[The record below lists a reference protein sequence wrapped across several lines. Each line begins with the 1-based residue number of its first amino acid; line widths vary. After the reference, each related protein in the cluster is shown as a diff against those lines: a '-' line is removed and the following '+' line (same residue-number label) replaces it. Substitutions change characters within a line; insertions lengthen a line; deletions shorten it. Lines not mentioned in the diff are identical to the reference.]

1 MSKPI
6 TTFAS
11 LLAPVTPDE
20 FFDSYYEKKPLH
32 IEGSPEKAN
41 YICTWGDF
49 NELISKTGIWSDQTF
64 KMVIDTQRVAPQDY
78 CDRAASRDGISLNV
92 PSSAKVQKQMDNG
105 ASIVLDLVETLNP
118 GIRAVAE
125 AFEMALATR
134 VSCNA
139 YCSQNQRKAFPS
151 HFDSMEV
158 FALHV
163 EGTKTWN
170 VYEGRFKDPLEM
182 PGYEQTSFAPEYHE
196 KTKGALLMEVEMKP
210 GDLLYLPK
218 GWYHDAMASSEACL
232 HLSFST
238 AQTNGL
244 NFLRWVTGSLD
255 QVAIFRKPMP
265 PHDEIAAYDAHIA
278 KLKEGLNG
286 ILDRAEVVQQFRE
299 EQKSKAFGS
308 LSNVSIPAA
317 SPRYRVKSRGVK
329 MTRRGAGW
337 QIATPGHKGALPE
350 GGEAIVAWLLQ
361 RDHFHSSDLAEAT
374 PEIDEQKRLEIL
386 QTLGSAGVIEAL

>member
-1 MSKPI
+1 MSEPI
-6 TTFAS
+6 TTFAR
-11 LLAPVTPDE
+11 LLEPITPDE
-20 FFDSYYEKKPLH
+20 FFESYYEKKPLY
-32 IEGSPEKAN
+32 IEGTPEKSAGV
-41 YICTWGDF
+41 CTWDDF

-64 KMVIDTQRVAPQDY
+64 KMVIDTQRIAAQDY
-78 CDRAASRDGISLNV
+78 CERAAGRDGISLNV
-92 PSSAKVQKQMDNG
+92 PASAKVQKQMDNG
-105 ASIVLDLVETLNP
+105 ASIVLDLVETLTP

-170 VYEGRFKDPLEM
+170 VYEGRFEDPLEM
-182 PGYEQTSFAPEYHE
+182 PGYEQTSFAPDYHD
-196 KTKGALLMEVEMKP
+196 KAKGGLLMVVEMKP

-218 GWYHDAMASSEACL
+218 GWYHDAMASSDACL

-244 NFLRWVTGSLD
+244 NFLRWIAGSLD
-255 QVAIFRKPMP
+255 QVAVFRKPMP
-265 PHDEIAAYDAHIA
+265 PHDEIAAYDAHVV
-278 KLKEGLNG
+278 KLKEALND
-286 ILDRAEVVQQFRE
+286 ILDRPEVILQFRE

-308 LSNVSIPAA
+308 LTNVSIPAA
-317 SPRYRVKSRGVK
+317 SPRYRVRPRGVK
-329 MTRRGAGW
+329 LARRGAGW
-337 QIATPGHKGALPE
+337 QVSTAGSKGNLPDI
-350 GGEAIVAWLLQ
+350 GEAVVNWMLE
-361 RDHFHSSDLAEAT
+361 RDHFHVSDLAGAI

-386 QTLGSAGVIEAL
+386 QTLGSVGVIEAL